1 MKALTKKYM
10 AFHHEIL
17 AKNALKRQDPGKGH
31 HVCITKTPE
40 GAMCIQEGYN
50 PVTLIVVPDN

>member
-40 GAMCIQEGYN
+40 VAMCIQEGYN
-50 PVTLIVVPDN
+50 PVTLM